1 MQRWKSIPTDY
12 MMALLTLRISSQG
25 RQRDLQSQ
33 LSSLRAT
40 SSADGSS
47 ELRSVTARAMSAEK
61 RVNALSNQL
70 ASLQAQVAEQEGKHA
85 DATSKWEA
93 RVAEFEKRLKA
104 ANEKVKAEK
113 QGGKERALQLEMT
126 VK

>member
-1 MQRWKSIPTDY
+1 MQNSGADPCIY
-12 MMALLTLRISSQG
+12 FQG

-33 LSSLRAT
+33 LSILRAT

-47 ELRSVTARAMSAEK
+47 ELRSVSARAVSAEK
-61 RVNALSNQL
+61 RVNTLANQL
-70 ASLQAQVAEQEGKHA
+70 AALQDQVAEQERKHS

-104 ANEKVKAEK
+104 ANERVKAEK
-113 QGGKERALQLEMT
+113 QGGKERALQLEGT